1 MFSIIFTDIDGTLL
15 TDERKISPDT
25 IDALKKASDSGIIIA
40 LSSGR
45 YLASL
50 DRIASELPFPVMKIA
65 VNGALIEYGGEFL
78 QDIRISEEA
87 YRKGAEYLKG
97 KCSSLISFA
106 SRGYAID
113 AGDSWFGLQRDMM
126 GTEGVRMDL
135 RDPHEV
141 TKALGERPCKLL
153 AKDNDEGKLAA
164 LKTELTKLL
173 EGDAD
178 IVSSGPVCLEILPH
192 GVDKGKAISLVSH
205 KLSIPLSEMIA
216 FGDWDNDIGMLST
229 VGTGVCMSNGSD
241 GARKAADFITLSN
254 NDDGIAYALR
264 KLAVI

>member
-15 TDERKISPDT
+15 TDDRKISPDT

-78 QDIRISEEA
+78 QDIRISEKA
-87 YRKGAEYLKG
+87 YRTGTEYLKG
-97 KCSSLISFA
+97 RCASLISFA

-113 AGDSWFGLQRDMM
+113 ADDSWFGLQRDMM

-135 RDPHEV
+135 RDPREV
-141 TKALGERPCKLL
+141 TKALGERPCY
-153 AKDNDEGKLAA
+153 
-164 LKTELTKLL
+164 TP
-173 EGDAD
+173 
-178 IVSSGPVCLEILPH
+178 I
-192 GVDKGKAISLVSH
+192 
-205 KLSIPLSEMIA
+205 
-216 FGDWDNDIGMLST
+216 
-229 VGTGVCMSNGSD
+229 
-241 GARKAADFITLSN
+241 
-254 NDDGIAYALR
+254 
-264 KLAVI
+264 